1 MIGCQKPA
9 RASGWA
15 LS

>member
-9 RASGWA
+9 RASG
-15 LS
+15 